1 MIKLCAFA
9 DEAADSLDGQI
20 IALKRNGINLIE
32 LRSVDGKNVVD
43 FTESEAH
50 EYAERLKSEGISV
63 WSIGS
68 PLGKSDIEEDEAVYF
83 ARLHKLCKTAEIF
96 NCGNIRAFSFFNAY
110 DKRDE
115 VMKRLEETVKIARK
129 YGIKICHENE
139 KDIYGDTLKRTLDI
153 INSVDGIYSVY
164 DPANFIQCGEE
175 AGETISALFEKTYY
189 FHVKDV
195 IKETGEIVPAG
206 YGNGKIDEIVKG
218 VKNDTVFTIEPHL
231 ALFKGYSSIDKTEMK
246 NKFNFANS
254 SEAFDCA
261 VRAFKDIL
269 FGAGYKETARG
280 FEK

>member
-32 LRSVDGKNVVD
+32 LRGVDGKNVVD

-50 EYAERLKSEGISV
+50 EYAERLKSEGVSV

-96 NCGNIRAFSFFNAY
+96 HCQNVRAFSFFNAY
-110 DKRDE
+110 GKRDE
-115 VMKRLEETVKIARK
+115 VMKRLEETVKIARE
-129 YGIKICHENE
+129 YGKKICHENE

-175 AGETISALFEKTYY
+175 AEETISALFEKTYY

-195 IKETGEIVPAG
+195 IKETSEIVPAG
-206 YGNGKIDEIVKG
+206 YGDGKIAEIVRRIKG
-218 VKNDTVFTIEPHL
+218 DTVFTLEPHL
-231 ALFKGYSSIDKTEMK
+231 AVFKGYSSIDKTEMK
-246 NKFNFANS
+246 NKYNFANS

-269 FGAGYKETARG
+269 FGAGYKETTGG

>member
-9 DEAADSLDGQI
+9 DEAADALEGQI
-20 IALKRNGINLIE
+20 IALKRNGIRLIE
-32 LRSVDGKNVVD
+32 LRSIEGENVID
-43 FTESEAH
+43 FTENVAY
-50 EYAERLKSEGISV
+50 EYAERLKREGIYV

-68 PLGKSDIEEDEAVYF
+68 PLGKSDIEEDETVYF
-83 ARLHKLCKTAEIF
+83 ARLRKLCKTAEIF
-96 NCGNIRAFSFFNAY
+96 NCGNVRAFSFFNAY
-110 DKRDE
+110 DKRDK
-115 VMKRLEETVKIARK
+115 VMKMLGETVEIARE

-139 KDIYGDTLKRTLDI
+139 KDIYGDTLNRTLDI
-153 INSVDGIYSVY
+153 INSIDGIYSVY

-189 FHVKDV
+189 FHIKDV
-195 IKETGEIVPAG
+195 IRETGEIVPAG

-246 NKFNFANS
+246 NRYNFANS

-261 VRAFKDIL
+261 VSAFKDIL
-269 FGAGYKETARG
+269 FGAGYKETVGG